1 MLELLQ
7 LLRRRR
13 RPVAA
18 AALARE
24 TGVSLR
30 TVHRDLATLIAQGAV
45 VEEAPGLGYVLRQ
58 DDFLPP
64 LAFGPDE
71 VDALIL
77 GLRFVAGGGD
87 ADLAGAA
94 EDALARIV
102 AVLPPASADIA
113 TASEPIAGAGN
124 PATPHLTVIREAIRA
139 ERRLALRYAD
149 RKARATERTVWPVAV
164 GFFAEVEMLAAWCE
178 LRADFRHFRLD
189 RIAEARVLADRYPT
203 RRPPSMSGSCISST
217 GCQSASS
224 ES

>member
-1 MLELLQ
+1 M
-7 LLRRRR
+7 LRRRR

-18 AALARE
+18 AVLARE

-45 VEEAPGLGYVLRQ
+45 VEDAPGLGYVLRQ

-113 TASEPIAGAGN
+113 TASEPIAAGG
-124 PATPHLTVIREAIRA
+124 PATQHLPVIREAIRT
-139 ERRLALRYAD
+139 ERKLALRYAD

-203 RRPPSMSGSCISST
+203 RRPVLLADWRLSQDIDDGY
-217 GCQSASS
+217 
-224 ES
+224 